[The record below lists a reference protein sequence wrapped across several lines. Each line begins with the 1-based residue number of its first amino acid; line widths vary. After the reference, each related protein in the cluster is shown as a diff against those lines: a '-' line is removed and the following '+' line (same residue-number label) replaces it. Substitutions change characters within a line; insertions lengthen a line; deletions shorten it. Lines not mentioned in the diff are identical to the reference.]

1 MSSQIDVE
9 VAIGFYVYSFLR
21 SKDKDAVQ
29 AARLKGLEE
38 ADVTVIER
46 GDLAVA
52 VSPIV
57 ARKIRPQRKYL
68 AAHQE
73 IVTHLAKHWSM
84 LPVSFG
90 LIADNLDQVYYILDN
105 NRDVLN
111 EQIERVGGNVEMT
124 VSLKWTA
131 PNVPQYFVDRH
142 PPLREARELIVEG
155 KASRDDQIEMGRI
168 FEKLLNAEREA
179 NTQVFLDALAPFS
192 KELEVQ
198 PTREESD
205 VMRLACL
212 INRDME
218 PEFSAAVYRAA
229 EAFSDDFAITFNGP
243 WPPYSFVKLALSME

>member
-1 MSSQIDVE
+1 MSSQVE
-9 VAIGFYVYSFLR
+9 AAVGFYVYSFLR
-21 SKDKDAVQ
+21 AQDKDAVR
-29 AARLKGLEE
+29 AATLKGLEE

-90 LIADNLDQVYYILDN
+90 LIADDLEQVHYILEN

-111 EQIERVGGNVEMT
+111 EQINRVGGNVEMT

-131 PNVPQYFVDRH
+131 NNIPQYFVERY
-142 PPLREARELIVEG
+142 PQLREAREMIVEG
-155 KASRDDQIEMGRI
+155 RASRDDQIEMGRL
-168 FEKLLNAEREA
+168 FEKLLNSEREA
-179 NTQVFLDALAPFS
+179 NTKIFLDALGPVS

-198 PTREESD
+198 PTREDSD

-212 INRDME
+212 IDRE
-218 PEFSAAVYRAA
+218 FEAEFSTAVYRAA
-229 EAFSDDFAITFNGP
+229 ESFSDDFAITFNGP